1 MMKLTLRYGDIEL
14 EYEGPEDFLK
24 SEIPKLLQGVANL
37 HGTAPPKTTKTVG
50 APAAA
55 SAAAPAMPPGKLSVS
70 TAAQRFGA
78 ANGPDLII
86 AAAYTLGSDSSTFT
100 KKQLRDA
107 IREAKTYFKSSYAN
121 NFDNY
126 VNTLIKKG
134 RLNHSGGENYA
145 LSETELKALNAKL
158 K

>member
-1 MMKLTLRYGDIEL
+1 
-14 EYEGPEDFLK
+14 
-24 SEIPKLLQGVANL
+24 
-37 HGTAPPKTTKTVG
+37 
-50 APAAA
+50 
-55 SAAAPAMPPGKLSVS
+55 MPPGKLSVS

-107 IREAKTYFKSSYAN
+107 IREAKTYFKSSYAS